1 MTCPMCYE
9 DMDMR
14 EFKDERDGTETCHK
28 LECGHAF
35 HTKCIIEFLTK
46 TESKCPCCNN
56 HKTADQKLT
65 EAALSKKLLSE
76 IKRSNQFKAAKEESI
91 EAREEYLR
99 VTKQLKD
106 EAKAWIINR
115 ANELKFHENR
125 KYYFSTI
132 SACKASAN
140 EVSKSLGSKHVGALL
155 RQVGDQGRRYRNSF
169 EEFLFGRQRWWQ
181 YHRFRHPRISVVL

>member
-1 MTCPMCYE
+1 MCYE

-14 EFKDERDGTETCHK
+14 EFRDDREGTETCHK

-35 HTKCIIEFLTK
+35 HTKCIILFLTK

-65 EAALSKKLLSE
+65 EAAVSKKLLGE
-76 IKRSNQFKAAKEESI
+76 IKRSNQFKT
-91 EAREEYLR
+91 AREEVDEARAEYIR

-106 EAKAWIINR
+106 EAKAWITNR
-115 ANELKFHENR
+115 AIELKFHENK

-155 RQVGDQGRRYRNSF
+155 KYVGAAGIRRNQTTF
-169 EEFLFGRQRWWQ
+169 EEFLFGKQRWWQ
-181 YHRFRHPRISVVL
+181 VYRFKHPRFSMQL

>member
-14 EFKDERDGTETCHK
+14 EFKDQRNGTETCHK

-56 HKTADQKLT
+56 HKTAEQKLT
-65 EAALSKKLLSE
+65 EAVLSKKLLGE
-76 IKRSNQFKAAKEESI
+76 IKRSTQFKAAKEEVV
-91 EAREEYLR
+91 EAREEYIR

-106 EAKAWIINR
+106 EARAWITNR
-115 ANELKFHENR
+115 AIELKLHENK
-125 KYYFSTI
+125 KYYFSSV
-132 SACKASAN
+132 SACKAATN
-140 EVSKSLGSKHVGALL
+140 EVSKTLGSKHVGALL
-155 RQVGDQGRRYRNSF
+155 KYVSDDMIHRTTF
-169 EEFLFGRQRWWQ
+169 EEFLFGRQNRWKA
-181 YHRFRHPRISVVL
+181 YRFKYPRFSMRL

>member
-1 MTCPMCYE
+1 MCYE

-14 EFKDERDGTETCHK
+14 EFRDERSGTDTCHK

-46 TESKCPCCNN
+46 TESKCPCCNK

-76 IKRSNQFKAAKEESI
+76 IKRSNKFKAAKEEVI
-91 EAREEYLR
+91 EARDEYTR
-99 VTKQLKD
+99 ITKQLKN

-115 ANELKFHENR
+115 ANELKFQENR
-125 KYYFSTI
+125 KYYFNTL
-132 SACKASAN
+132 SACRASAN

-155 RQVGDQGRRYRNSF
+155 QYVGAGDRFRRNQSTF
-169 EEFLFGRQRWWQ
+169 EEFLFEKQRWWQ
-181 YHRFRHPRISVVL
+181 VYRFKHPRFSMQL

>member
-1 MTCPMCYE
+1 MCYE

-14 EFKDERDGTETCHK
+14 EFKDEQSGTATCHK

-65 EAALSKKLLSE
+65 EAAISKKFLGE
-76 IKRSNQFKAAKEESI
+76 IKRSNQFKVARQEVH
-91 EAREEYLR
+91 EAREEYIR
-99 VTKQLKD
+99 ITKQLKD
-106 EAKAWIINR
+106 EAKAWITNR
-115 ANELKFHENR
+115 AIELKLHENR

-140 EVSKSLGSKHVGALL
+140 EVSKSLGAKHVGALL
-155 RQVGDQGRRYRNSF
+155 KYVGGGPGFRHQNTF
-169 EEFLFGRQRWWQ
+169 EEFLFGKQHWWQ
-181 YHRFRHPRISVVL
+181 VYRFKHPRFTMSL